1 MKKMIYC
8 LCFLLLSINCFS
20 QIVVIKAAQL
30 LDVKTGKIIAPAVIV
45 IKDGFI
51 QAINPDTLPTNSRQI
66 NLPNKT
72 LLPGLMDCHV
82 HLQYEGQASTNI
94 LLKESITHAV
104 IRSQKNAEKML
115 LAGFTTVRSVGQ
127 DYPSIELIDAELM
140 KAEKEGLINA
150 PHIIPCGHAISITGG
165 HYDPSMFDD
174 FTYGVMEY
182 GYQYGVADGAEEVT
196 KAVRYQIKHGAQ
208 WIKITATG
216 GVLSTESS
224 VGSQFSQ
231 EELNAIV
238 QEATRH
244 NVKVAA
250 HAHSTAGIIA
260 AMKAGVAS
268 IEHGTMLNT
277 EAIQLMLK
285 SGTYLVPTTH
295 MGDMDLSEFPEIMQ
309 KKAAQINAVAK
320 QNYRAA
326 IKAKVKIAFGTD
338 AGGLKDFRNGD
349 NAKEFGTLVNLGMTP
364 LEAIQAATLNAADL
378 LSTPDRGVLEIG
390 KRADIIAVD
399 KNPLNEISALL
410 QIKFVMKDG
419 IVYKND

>member
-1 MKKMIYC
+1 M
-8 LCFLLLSINCFS
+8 
-20 QIVVIKAAQL
+20 VIKAAQL
-30 LDVKTGKIIAPAVIV
+30 LDVKTGKMIAPAVIV
-45 IKDGFI
+45 IKDGLI
-51 QAINPDTLPTNSRQI
+51 QAINPDTLPANSKQI

-82 HLQYEGQASTNI
+82 HLQYEGQASTDI
-94 LLKESITHAV
+94 LLKESTTHAV
-104 IRSQKNAEKML
+104 LRSEKNAEKIL

-140 KAEKEGLINA
+140 KAEEEGLIKA

-165 HYDPSMFDD
+165 HYDPSMFDN
-174 FTYGVMEY
+174 FTYGVLEY
-182 GYQYGVADGAEEVT
+182 GYQYGIADGVDEVT

-238 QEATRH
+238 QEAARH

-260 AMKAGVAS
+260 AVKAGVAS
-268 IEHGTMLNT
+268 IEHGTMLSS

-285 SGTYLVPTTH
+285 NGTYLIPTAH
-295 MGDMDLSEFPEIMQ
+295 MGDIDMSGFPKIMQ
-309 KKAAQINAVAK
+309 KKAAQVNAVAK
-320 QNYRAA
+320 QNYKDA

-338 AGGLKDFRNGD
+338 AGGFEDFRNGD
-349 NAKEFGTLVNLGMTP
+349 NAKEFITLANLGMTP
-364 LEAIQAATLNAADL
+364 LEAIRTATLNAADL
-378 LSTPDRGVLEIG
+378 LSTTNRGALEAG
-390 KRADIIAVD
+390 KLADIIAVEG
-399 KNPLNEISALL
+399 NPLNNIKLLL
-410 QIKFVMKDG
+410 QVKFVMKGG
-419 IVYKND
+419 IVYKNE